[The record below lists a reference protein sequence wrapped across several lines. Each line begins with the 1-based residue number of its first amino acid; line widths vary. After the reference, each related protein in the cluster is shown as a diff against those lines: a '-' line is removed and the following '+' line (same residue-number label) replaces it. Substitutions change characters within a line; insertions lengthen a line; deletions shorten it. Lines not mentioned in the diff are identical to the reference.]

1 MYVELITIGDELLL
15 GLTIDTNAAWLAR
28 ELAALG
34 IGVASRTTIGDRKSD
49 IAAALQTSLERT
61 GGVITTGGLGPTA
74 DDVTK
79 PAVAGVFGRELEFN
93 AELWER
99 LRRIWRERGRP
110 GELPEANRQQ
120 VMIPVGAE
128 ILPNQHG
135 TAPGIWLEDARG
147 WVAML
152 PGVPREMRGL
162 AADELLPR
170 LRRRAGDAAA
180 AVRSHT
186 LRTTGIAESQ
196 LPALLAEFAEEID
209 GMRVAYQPSQSG
221 VDIRLTSIPG
231 MPDATARLARA
242 AAVLRERVGTPI
254 YAEND
259 EDLASVILRTCR
271 ERGWRIAVAESCTGG
286 MLGER
291 LTQIS
296 GSSDVF
302 IGGVIAYDDA
312 VKRTLLRV
320 GPDLLAQHGAVS
332 EPVAA
337 AMAAGARQTTGA
349 HVGLGITGVAG
360 PGGGTPSKP
369 VGTVWVAID
378 TPLGTRTYG
387 GRLIG
392 DRAEIRYRATQAV
405 LDLLRRQIAG

>member
-28 ELAALG
+28 ELATIG
-34 IGVASRTTIGDRKSD
+34 IAVASRTTIGDRKAD
-49 IAAALQTSLERT
+49 IAAALQASLQRT

-79 PAVAGVFGRELEFN
+79 PAVAEVFGRELEFN

-99 LRRIWRERGRP
+99 LRRMWRERGRP

-120 VMIPVGAE
+120 VMIPVGAD
-128 ILPNQHG
+128 ILPNRHG

-170 LRRRAGDAAA
+170 LQRRAGAAAA

-209 GMRVAYQPSQSG
+209 GLRVAYQPSPSG
-221 VDIRLTSIPG
+221 VDIRLTSAPG
-231 MPDATARLARA
+231 MADVPARLARA
-242 AAVLRERVGTPI
+242 AAVLRERVGKPI

-259 EDLASVILRTCR
+259 EDLAAVVLRTCR

-291 LTQIS
+291 LTQTS
-296 GSSDVF
+296 GASDVF
-302 IGGVIAYDDA
+302 AGGVIAYDNA
-312 VKRTLLRV
+312 VKTALLHV
-320 GPDLLAQHGAVS
+320 ADEALARHGAVS
-332 EPVAA
+332 EAVAA
-337 AMAAGARQTTGA
+337 AMAAGARRSTGA
-349 HVGLGITGVAG
+349 DVGLA
-360 PGGGTPSKP
+360 SH
-369 VGTVWVAID
+369 
-378 TPLGTRTYG
+378 
-387 GRLIG
+387 
-392 DRAEIRYRATQAV
+392 
-405 LDLLRRQIAG
+405 